1 MHPPLDRTRACPAMR
16 VDMVARLLLLAA
28 ILGCIA
34 CDPSRP
40 LHLPALKPASQF
52 LPAAPQGTAWRLVW
66 HDEFDGAS
74 LDMTK
79 WGFRPDGPR
88 RDGWWMKK
96 AVTVD
101 GQGHLVICALN
112 EDGKYISGCV
122 VTTGRFEHAF
132 GYYETRVQFQK
143 QPGHWSAFWLQ
154 CEGTGK
160 VGDEG
165 RDGTEIDIWEKP
177 TLDDQ
182 IEHNLH
188 WDGYGQEHK
197 HAGHKTTVSGLSSGW
212 HTIGLWWKPD
222 EYVFFVDG
230 RETWRT
236 SAGGVSQVPEY
247 IMLSNEIGTW
257 AGDISSAKLPDGFM
271 VDYVRVFDVVNRK

>member
-1 MHPPLDRTRACPAMR
+1 MQADLRPGT
-16 VDMVARLLLLAA
+16 LLLVVMLGGTACHASHPIHLA
-28 ILGCIA
+28 GPQ
-34 CDPSRP
+34 PSAR
-40 LHLPALKPASQF
+40 F
-52 LPAAPQGTAWRLVW
+52 LPVAPPGKTWRLVW
-66 HDEFDGAS
+66 HDEFDGRS
-74 LDMTK
+74 LDTTR
-79 WGFRPDGPR
+79 WSFRPEGPR
-88 RDGWWMKK
+88 RDGWWMKE
-96 AVTVD
+96 AVAVD
-101 GQGHLVICALN
+101 GEGHLVISALKK
-112 EDGKYISGCV
+112 DGKYLSGCV

-154 CEGTGK
+154 SAGTGR

-165 RDGTEIDIWEKP
+165 RDGTEIDVWEKP

-188 WDGYGQEHK
+188 WDGYGQEHE
-197 HAGHKTTVSGLSSGW
+197 HAGHKTIVPGLSSGW

-230 RETWRT
+230 RETWRS

-247 IMLSNEIGTW
+247 LMLSNEIGTW
-257 AGDISSAKLPDGFM
+257 AGDISAAKLPDSFLI
-271 VDYVRVFDVVNRK
+271 DYVRVFDLVTQK